1 MQTTKFTGAIAG
13 MVAAL
18 GLAFTGPAYA
28 KHHDH
33 DHDLNIHIGKD
44 KDLLPQLIEMDADD
58 IADMKEEFADARADI
73 DDAINDIAEA
83 KEEAKSAPGGAFFMK
98 IAFAAA
104 RSATDTAI
112 TTALDKVFDAL
123 DRAQTDLKTA
133 DVSADERVET
143 QLAIDTMRSELKS
156 LRVKLDELVDAMR
169 T

>member
-18 GLAFTGPAYA
+18 GLAFAGPAYA
-28 KHHDH
+28 KHH

-83 KEEAKSAPGGAFFMK
+83 KEEARSAPGGAFFMK

-104 RSATDTAI
+104 RSATGTAI